1 MDFER
6 RAQYRV
12 ETDESTDLHLSIHNP
27 HGSAYSARLL
37 DVSASGVGARFFLP
51 GCPHLAVG
59 QEVVLVF
66 SCELLEQPLQTPAT
80 VQSRIEE
87 GGARRY
93 GFHFKAGHDLDA
105 RNPPEVRPLFNRRG
119 AVRVAPDPDSPV
131 NVVVKPSAG
140 SSSVEVRLVDIS
152 ATGAG
157 IGLSAEAESPLARTT
172 RVDLGLFLP
181 GASDPIRFAGTIRH
195 SHLAGSEVH
204 CGIQFDPELTEDF
217 AEQQEIIREY
227 VRRPQDA
234 MMRGHAFSRL
244 YQP

>member
-6 RAQYRV
+6 RTQYRV
-12 ETDESTDLHLSIHNP
+12 ETDESADLHLSIRNP
-27 HGSAYSARLL
+27 HGSPYSARLL

-51 GCPHLAVG
+51 GCPNLAMG

-66 SCELLEQPLQTPAT
+66 NSERLEQPLQTPAT

-93 GFHFKAGHDLDA
+93 GFQFKAGHDLDA
-105 RNPPEVRPLFNRRG
+105 QLPHELRPLFNRRG
-119 AVRVAPDPDSPV
+119 AVRVPPDPDSPV
-131 NVVVKPSAG
+131 KVVVKPSAG

-157 IGLSAEAESPLARTT
+157 IGLSAETESQLARTT
-172 RVDLGLFLP
+172 RVDLALFLR
-181 GASDPIRFAGTIRH
+181 GASDPIRFAGNIRH
-195 SHLAGSEVH
+195 RHLVGSEVQ
-204 CGIQFDPELTEDF
+204 CGIRFDPELTENF

-227 VRRPQDA
+227 VRRRQEALMGVPA
-234 MMRGHAFSRL
+234 R
-244 YQP
+244 